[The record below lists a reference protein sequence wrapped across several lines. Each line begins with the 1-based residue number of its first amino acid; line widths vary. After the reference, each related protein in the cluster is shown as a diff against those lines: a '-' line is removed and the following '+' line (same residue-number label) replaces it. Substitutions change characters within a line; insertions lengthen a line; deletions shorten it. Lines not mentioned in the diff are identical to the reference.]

1 MNGADIPTEQS
12 MKLMTANIHE
22 YDGTSDKLF
31 GLRSSV
37 RFNTTLRE
45 QTTGCKMFTDV
56 STNAGLISSLRSMDT
71 VIYFRILS
79 REK

>member
-1 MNGADIPTEQS
+1 

-31 GLRSSV
+31 GLRNSV
-37 RFNTTLRE
+37 RFNTAIRE
-45 QTTGCKMFTDV
+45 QTIGCKLYTDV
-56 STNAGLISSLRSMDT
+56 SKNAVLISSLRSMDT
-71 VIYFRILS
+71 VIYFRILP